1 MTLRELSYDEYNKHL
16 ESFDHSIYQT
26 TSYGKSLEKENYE
39 VLYIGYFDI
48 EKVLALSIIFIKN
61 IDRYKYAY
69 CPRGF
74 IIDYT
79 DYNLL
84 TNFTNEIKKLLSK
97 KGICAIKLC
106 PNIVKN
112 KYDNDKNLIYTNSD
126 YDYILSNLSN
136 LGYRHLG
143 YNNKFEAMKPR
154 YEAIIDLNKPYY
166 EVFKNIQKRYRT
178 KIRSAE
184 NMGIRIHKSNESKLD
199 LLYNQSKK
207 KYMRGLEYFNNL
219 YTNFNLNSKAEFYY
233 AKLDINYY
241 LKVMQDKYIKQ
252 ENIVNELNDKI
263 LIGNNNEKNRLI
275 ERKITEEK
283 LFNKYQNDLKYAVDI
298 NKKNE
303 DIILSTLLVVTHN
316 KDAYV
321 LMDTYDKTFS
331 TMNAKH
337 LLIWKILEKYSQ
349 EGYNTINLGGIV
361 NCNDN
366 QDKYYGL
373 TKFKLNFGSMI
384 YEYMGDLELITN
396 KPLYLMY
403 KNSAPLRL
411 LKNKN

>member
-26 TSYGKSLEKENYE
+26 TSYGKSFEKENYE
-39 VLYIGYFDI
+39 VLYLGFFDI
-48 EKVLALSIIFIKN
+48 EKVLALAIIFIKN

-126 YDYILSNLSN
+126 NDYILSNLSN

-219 YTNFNLNSKAEFYY
+219 YTNFNLNGKAEFYY
-233 AKLDINYY
+233 AKLDINY
-241 LKVMQDKYIKQ
+241 
-252 ENIVNELNDKI
+252 
-263 LIGNNNEKNRLI
+263 
-275 ERKITEEK
+275 
-283 LFNKYQNDLKYAVDI
+283 
-298 NKKNE
+298 
-303 DIILSTLLVVTHN
+303 
-316 KDAYV
+316 
-321 LMDTYDKTFS
+321 
-331 TMNAKH
+331 
-337 LLIWKILEKYSQ
+337 
-349 EGYNTINLGGIV
+349 
-361 NCNDN
+361 
-366 QDKYYGL
+366 
-373 TKFKLNFGSMI
+373 
-384 YEYMGDLELITN
+384 
-396 KPLYLMY
+396 
-403 KNSAPLRL
+403 
-411 LKNKN
+411 